1 MNTGILLFALHLPKR
16 RMFNEWF
23 AKDTS
28 RKVKAALRAKHAAGQ
43 RICTYAPLGYKKH
56 PEIKNAIVVDEETK
70 WIVEKIFELAYHGSG
85 AASIAHRL
93 IEEKVPTL
101 I

>member
-1 MNTGILLFALHLPKR
+1 
-16 RMFNEWF
+16 MFFFVKSNEWF

-56 PEIKNAIVVDEETK
+56 PEIKNGKAQKIVRSVLVLRSEVRNMPLQ
-70 WIVEKIFELAYHGSG
+70 IAPAYPQ
-85 AASIAHRL
+85 
-93 IEEKVPTL
+93 V
-101 I
+101 